1 MTAAPVKVFYSYA
14 HEDAELLEKLKTHL
28 AGLKQRKLISEWH
41 DGEIT
46 AGTDWG
52 KEIAEHLASANVILL
67 LISPDFISSDHVNDV
82 ELKKAIERHKE
93 GTARVIPII
102 LRPVN
107 WDGLAFSNL
116 KALPLDGRPVTR
128 WPNRDEAF
136 LDIAKGIEKT
146 IGELNLRAPLPLTE
160 ENVPRLSPLTH
171 IEPQSAVGF
180 VPRKD
185 RDGNDIIE
193 QLRAGLAPGSSRVIA
208 LWGAGGVG
216 KTALA
221 AEAVRSLIHNYQ
233 QRVVWIS
240 ADGRDEFALPNL
252 LDEIA
257 NQFGRPEFR
266 TLGIETKK
274 QSIHDLVVE
283 MPSLIVLD
291 NFETVK
297 PKEQAL
303 CLDWLSHIS
312 PSSALITTRARIEL
326 PSILNVPI
334 KPMLVTEANEFLD
347 RLVQQAQHRRT
358 FEGIDKQRIIK
369 TAESNPLI
377 LQWVFA
383 QIDLAQDWRE
393 VLDELA
399 QGEGDAAH
407 RVFDRSFNLPLLN
420 NGGRA
425 ALLALSLFV
434 PNASRSALA
443 EVAGL
448 DNEKNK
454 KKFREATKHLAAL
467 WLIRTIEDGTRL
479 TVEGLTRDLA
489 KARLGSDQRSSAIR
503 ERFVAR
509 FANFATNNSRETVA
523 DLNALE
529 SEKENLLAAI
539 DVACFT
545 KRWKPAVQIYLDMSP
560 LLDIRGYGD
569 DALSR
574 GDKIRN
580 GLIDTHN
587 KYALGTIAEV
597 IANTRLERGEYAE
610 AEQLY
615 SENLI
620 VFKELNSHW
629 DISNTLFNLGRLA
642 HQKGEL
648 ERAKDFYKESLE
660 IDERLGFEKGVANI
674 KSALGALASDEED
687 ITEARRLYSE
697 SLEINRR
704 LDNQRIVAIS
714 LYNLSLLDQK
724 QGKYD
729 QARQLCLQ
737 SLEIEKKLGHQRV
750 IAASLNALGSLER
763 KQGRLEAAHQLCA
776 ESYEIAKKL
785 SNQRGEADALM
796 ELGLIALEQKKLAEA
811 RQFFKQKLEIEQRL
825 GSQLD
830 IADGLHELASVD
842 LEEGALD
849 SAEGLL
855 NQSLSMLR
863 ALKIPS
869 HIADCLE
876 TFGRLRA
883 AQGFFSEAREFYRE
897 ALVIAETMGLNPQI
911 ASIKYECGMLSER
924 ENNFSEAKK
933 LLHEA
938 LEIFESLGSPKANK
952 VKTDLQRLEIS

>member
-67 LISPDFISSDHVNDV
+67 LISPDFISSDYVNDV

>member
-1 MTAAPVKVFYSYA
+1 VTAAPVKVFYSYA

-67 LISPDFISSDHVNDV
+67 LISPDFISSDYVNDV